1 MSLLSKINFRRIIV
15 LFLVQITLFLGLALG
30 SGNNNQAF
38 AEVINRKADTGQVDD
53 LMDEAQ
59 YESAKASRREE
70 QAKRSE
76 QASQKADADNETIAE
91 KLNLEELNPEND
103 ANPLPSFK

>member
-38 AEVINRKADTGQVDD
+38 AEVINRKADTC
-53 LMDEAQ
+53 LL
-59 YESAKASRREE
+59 Y
-70 QAKRSE
+70 
-76 QASQKADADNETIAE
+76 T
-91 KLNLEELNPEND
+91 
-103 ANPLPSFK
+103 SFYSLFYS

>member
-1 MSLLSKINFRRIIV
+1 MSLLSKINFRRILV
-15 LFLVQITLFLGLALG
+15 VFLVQITLFLGLALG

-38 AEVINRKADTGQVDD
+38 AEVINRKAAEAQVNDQI
-53 LMDEAQ
+53 DEAQ

-76 QASQKADADNETIAE
+76 QAAQDTENETIAE

-103 ANPLPSFK
+103 ANPLPSLK